1 VWTISESFLAAIDDC
16 PKRMPNAAR
25 PEIMDAVYMDY
36 AMSVKICKEIDVDA
50 PANVEDGLPP
60 VLTKKKHKQS
70 SNLGS
75 GLGESLAKR
84 VAKQPFT
91 LEMML
96 RTHQCWIVY
105 DKAIYK
111 DAHANSMLCEN
122 GAPMAARFWLSMELL
137 IKVCIKRMHLPHLHT
152 H

>member
-1 VWTISESFLAAIDDC
+1 
-16 PKRMPNAAR
+16 MPNATR

-36 AMSVKICKEIDVDA
+36 AASVKMRKEIDVDA

-60 VLTKKKHKQS
+60 ALTKKKRKQS
-70 SNLGS
+70 SNIGS
-75 GLGESLAKR
+75 GLGESLAER

-96 RTHQCWIVY
+96 RTRQCWIAY
-105 DKAIYK
+105 DKAIFK
-111 DAHANSMLCEN
+111 DAYANSMLREN

-137 IKVCIKRMHLPHLHT
+137 IKVRIKRTHLPSLT
-152 H
+152 HVVLAHRRRIFAKHHRR